1 MYRGNCIDSGLQA
14 YNNASAAPL
23 FRWTQNWNAKQE
35 NKKIKKGHLITLGG
49 NVKKVIYLMSG
60 EYFLKLKWE

>member
-35 NKKIKKGHLITLGG
+35 NKK
-49 NVKKVIYLMSG
+49 
-60 EYFLKLKWE
+60 